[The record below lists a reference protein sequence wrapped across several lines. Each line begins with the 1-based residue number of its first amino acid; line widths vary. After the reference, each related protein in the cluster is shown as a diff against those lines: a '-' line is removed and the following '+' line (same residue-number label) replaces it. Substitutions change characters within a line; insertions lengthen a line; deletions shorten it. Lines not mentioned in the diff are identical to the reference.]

1 MKLVSTSYEASG
13 RAAQKQRTRQ
23 ALLDATRALLA
34 RGVTPSLEDV
44 ATAASVSRATAYR
57 YFPDQRAL
65 LVAAHPEIDA
75 TTMLP
80 DDVPDDAGARLDA
93 AVSAFIAMIVET
105 EAQQRAMLR
114 LALDDDRSELP
125 LRQGRAIGW
134 FTEALEGL
142 RDELGEDG
150 LRRLVLA
157 VRATTGIESLVW
169 LTDIG
174 GLSRADA
181 AELMAWSARALVRQ
195 AVEDPPPAGR
205 PDRRRRR

>member
-1 MKLVSTSYEASG
+1 MPPYEVTG
-13 RAAQKQRTRQ
+13 RTAQKQRTRQ
-23 ALLDATRALLA
+23 ALLDATRSLLA
-34 RGVTPSLEDV
+34 GGVTPSLEDV
-44 ATAASVSRATAYR
+44 AAAAEVSRATAYR

-65 LVAAHPEIDA
+65 LVAAHPEMDA

-80 DDVPDDAGARLDA
+80 DAAPDDPVARLDA
-93 AVSAFIAMIVET
+93 AVGAFIAMIIET

-114 LALDDDRSELP
+114 LALDDDGGELP

-142 RDELGEDG
+142 REDLGDDG

-169 LTDIG
+169 LTDVG
-174 GLSRADA
+174 ALSRTDA
-181 AELMAWSARALVRQ
+181 AELMRWSARALLRQ
-195 AVEDPPPAGR
+195 ALEDPPPAGR
-205 PDRRRRR
+205 PERRRRR